1 MYGHN
6 VRGKIMKRITVY
18 LLSTLLVIALFGA
31 LNIYAVETTKAPTTT
46 VPTTTK
52 AKAKALPKSV
62 IQFQKQKTKIKKITL
77 VNKKRIELKWNAM
90 PKTKGYVIFRKKN
103 NGKSKLIKTV
113 GKQKIVTY
121 TDNTARYGNTYT
133 YYIKGYMKY
142 KGKTYYSDCKK
153 AGHKKVFKV
162 KKVRKKKYTWIC
174 DMNGKKIKDPRPFL
188 KNPKYS
194 LRVNVVKS
202 TMTVFAKD
210 GARGYRIPVHVY
222 LIAGNVY
229 DTAGTYKLGPKY
241 RFRGLYYNS
250 HSQWSA
256 RIYEDI
262 LFHTCL
268 YKRSQDPSSLSVKTY
283 NKLGTPSS
291 HGCIR
296 LQCVAAKF
304 IYDKCPVGTQVVL
317 TKSKNPGPLGK
328 PKLEKIKKW
337 HTWDP
342 TDPTMKWKCKKHH
355 CKHKQY

>member
-1 MYGHN
+1 MK
-6 VRGKIMKRITVY
+6 KITAY
-18 LLSTLLVIALFGA
+18 LLPVVLVAIMLWVF
-31 LNIYAVETTKAPTTT
+31 NVYAVETTQAPTTPVT
-46 VPTTTK
+46 TTTK
-52 AKAKALPKSV
+52 AKKKKLPKV
-62 IQFQKQKTKIKKITL
+62 VRQFQKKQTKIKSIAL
-77 VNKKRIELKWNAM
+77 INKKKLEIKWKA
-90 PKTKGYVIFRKKN
+90 TSGAKGYVLYRKKN
-103 NGKSKLIKTV
+103 NGKLKRIKTFSNP
-113 GKQKIVTY
+113 KKLMTN
-121 TDNTARYGNTYT
+121 DNKARYGNK
-133 YYIKGYMKY
+133 YIYCMRAYMIH
-142 KGKTYYSDCKK
+142 KGKTYYSNYKGFLK
-153 AGHKKVFKV
+153 IFKT

-188 KNPKYS
+188 NNPKYS

-210 GARGYRIPVHVY
+210 GKRGYKIPVHVY
-222 LIAGNVY
+222 LVAGNVY

-355 CKHKQY
+355 CKHKKY

>member
-1 MYGHN
+1 MKKLLMY
-6 VRGKIMKRITVY
+6 VVPFI
-18 LLSTLLVIALFGA
+18 L
-31 LNIYAVETTKAPTTT
+31 AVSVVGMVSVPGEEETQAPTTKKIQPTTT

-52 AKAKALPKSV
+52 AKKKLPKQVS
-62 IQFQKQKTKIKKITL
+62 QFQKKKTKFTSVTL
-77 VNKKRIELKWNAM
+77 VNKKKIELKWKKM
-90 PKTKGYVIFRKKN
+90 PKAQGYYIYAKKN
-103 NGKSKLIKTV
+103 KGKIKLLKVIGKQTTIKTNDT
-113 GKQKIVTY
+113 K
-121 TDNTARYGNTYT
+121 ARYGNTYT
-133 YYIKGYMKY
+133 YYIRGFMKY
-142 KGKTYYSDCKK
+142 KGKKYYSAYNK
-153 AGHKKVFKV
+153 AGKKKVFKT

-174 DMNGKKIKDPRPFL
+174 DMNGKKVKDPRPFV

-194 LRVNVVKS
+194 LRVNVVTS

-210 GARGYRIPVHVY
+210 GARGYKIPLHVY
-222 LIAGNVY
+222 LIAGNTY

-268 YKRSQDPSSLSVKTY
+268 YTRSQDPSSLSVKTY

-355 CKHKQY
+355 CKHKEY

>member
-1 MYGHN
+1 MK
-6 VRGKIMKRITVY
+6 KITAY
-18 LLSTLLVIALFGA
+18 LLPVVLVAIMLWVF
-31 LNIYAVETTKAPTTT
+31 NVYAVETTQAPTTPVT
-46 VPTTTK
+46 TTTK
-52 AKAKALPKSV
+52 AKKKKLPKV
-62 IQFQKQKTKIKKITL
+62 VRQFQKKQTKIKSIAL
-77 VNKKRIELKWNAM
+77 INKKKLEIKW
-90 PKTKGYVIFRKKN
+90 KTTSGAKGYILYRKKN
-103 NGKSKLIKTV
+103 NGKLKRIKTFSNP
-113 GKQKIVTY
+113 KKLMTN
-121 TDNTARYGNTYT
+121 DNKARYGNK
-133 YYIKGYMKY
+133 YIYCMRAYMTH
-142 KGKTYYSDCKK
+142 KGKTYYSNYK
-153 AGHKKVFKV
+153 GFFKNFKT

-210 GARGYRIPVHVY
+210 GKRGYKIPVHVY
-222 LIAGNVY
+222 LVAGNVY

-355 CKHKQY
+355 CKHKKY

>member
-1 MYGHN
+1 MK
-6 VRGKIMKRITVY
+6 KITAY
-18 LLSTLLVIALFGA
+18 LLPVVLVAIMLWVF
-31 LNIYAVETTKAPTTT
+31 NVYAVETTQAPTTP
-46 VPTTTK
+46 VQTTTK
-52 AKAKALPKSV
+52 AKKKKLPKV
-62 IQFQKQKTKIKKITL
+62 VRQFQKKQTKIKSITL
-77 VNKKRIELKWNAM
+77 INKKKLEIKWKA
-90 PKTKGYVIFRKKN
+90 TSGAKGYVLYRKKN
-103 NGKSKLIKTV
+103 NGKLKRIGIFKKPKKLT
-113 GKQKIVTY
+113 TY
-121 TDNTARYGNTYT
+121 DKKARYGNK
-133 YYIKGYMKY
+133 YIYCMRAFMVY
-142 KGKTYYSDCKK
+142 KGKTYYSNYK
-153 AGHKKVFKV
+153 GFFKNFKT

-210 GARGYRIPVHVY
+210 GKRGYKIPVHVY
-222 LIAGNVY
+222 LVAGNVY

-355 CKHKQY
+355 CKHKKY

>member
-1 MYGHN
+1 M
-6 VRGKIMKRITVY
+6 R
-18 LLSTLLVIALFGA
+18 
-31 LNIYAVETTKAPTTT
+31 
-46 VPTTTK
+46 
-52 AKAKALPKSV
+52 
-62 IQFQKQKTKIKKITL
+62 KIKGIKTI
-77 VNKKRIELKWNAM
+77 
-90 PKTKGYVIFRKKN
+90 TKGSTVTFTDKK
-103 NGKSKLIKTV
+103 V
-113 GKQKIVTY
+113 
-121 TDNTARYGNTYT
+121 
-133 YYIKGYMKY
+133 KY
-142 KGKTYYSDCKK
+142 GKTYRYYIRAFKK
-153 AGHKKVFKV
+153 YKNKKYLTKNNSGRLKVFKV
-162 KKVRKKKYTWIC
+162 KKKKKGKYHYFY
-174 DMNGKKIKDPRPFL
+174 DMDGKKIKNTSAFL
-188 KNPKYS
+188 THPKYS

-210 GARGYRIPVHVY
+210 GTKGYSIPVHVY

-229 DTAGTYKLGPKY
+229 DTAGTYKLGAKY

-262 LFHTCL
+262 LFHTTL
-268 YKRSQDPSSLSVKTY
+268 YKRSQDPNSLDTKTY

-304 IYDKCPVGTQVVL
+304 IYDKCPVGTRVVI

-342 TDPTMKWKCKKHH
+342 TDPTMKWKCKKYH
-355 CKHKQY
+355 CKHKKY

>member
-1 MYGHN
+1 
-6 VRGKIMKRITVY
+6 MKRGVAY
-18 LLSTLLVIALFGA
+18 LISFMLVVIALGFY
-31 LNIYAVETTKAPTTT
+31 NVNAVETTKAPTTKAPVTKVPTTT

-52 AKAKALPKSV
+52 AKKKQLPKV
-62 IQFQKQKTKIKKITL
+62 VRQFQKKTTKFTKMTL
-77 VNKKRIELKWNAM
+77 INKKKIELKWNAM
-90 PKTKGYVIFRKKN
+90 SGAKGYVISVKKN
-103 NGKSKLIKTV
+103 NGKIKTLKTIK
-113 GKQKIVTY
+113 KQSTVLMNDTK
-121 TDNTARYGNTYT
+121 ARFGNTYT
-133 YYIKGYMKY
+133 YYIKGYMEY
-142 KGKTYYSDCKK
+142 KGKTYYSNYNKS
-153 AGHKKVFKV
+153 GQKKVFKV
-162 KKVRKKKYTWIC
+162 KKKRKKGYTWLY
-174 DMNGKKIKDPRPFL
+174 DMNNQKIKDVRPFL
-188 KNPKYS
+188 NHPKYS
-194 LRVNVVKS
+194 LRVNVVTS

-210 GARGYRIPVHVY
+210 GTKGYSIPVHVY
-222 LIAGNVY
+222 LVAGNTY

-268 YKRSQDPSSLSVKTY
+268 YKRSQDPNSLDVKTY

-304 IYDKCPVGTQVVL
+304 IYDKCPVGTRVVL

>member
-1 MYGHN
+1 
-6 VRGKIMKRITVY
+6 MKKAVPY
-18 LLSTLLVIALFGA
+18 LLSLVLVVVVLGA
-31 LNIYAVETTKAPTTT
+31 LNIDAEETTKAPVTTQKA
-46 VPTTTK
+46 PETT
-52 AKAKALPKSV
+52 AKKQKKKKLPKV
-62 IQFQKQKTKIKKITL
+62 VRQFKKKKTRFTKFTL
-77 VNKKRIELKWNAM
+77 INKKKVELKWQKMDGA
-90 PKTKGYVIFRKKN
+90 KGYLIYRKKN
-103 NGKSKLIKTV
+103 SGKTKFIKNVTNVSKVSMYDKKT
-113 GKQKIVTY
+113 K
-121 TDNTARYGNTYT
+121 YGNTYT

-142 KGKTYYSDCKK
+142 KGKTYYSNYNK
-153 AGHKKVFKV
+153 AGQKLVFKT

-174 DMNGKKIKDPRPFL
+174 DMYGRKIKDPRPFL
-188 KNPKYS
+188 KKPKYS
-194 LRVNVVKS
+194 LRVNVVTS

-210 GARGYRIPVHVY
+210 GKRGYKIPVHVY
-222 LIAGNVY
+222 LIAGNTY

-268 YKRSQDPSSLSVKTY
+268 YKRSQDPNSLDTKTY

-342 TDPTMKWKCKKHH
+342 TDLTMKWKCKKKH
-355 CKHKQY
+355 CKHKKY

>member
-1 MYGHN
+1 MK
-6 VRGKIMKRITVY
+6 KITAY
-18 LLSTLLVIALFGA
+18 LLLLVLVVIMLGIVSVSGEEA
-31 LNIYAVETTKAPTTT
+31 TQAPTTKKVQPT
-46 VPTTTK
+46 TKKVPTTTK
-52 AKAKALPKSV
+52 AKSTLPKAVTS
-62 IQFQKQKTKIKKITL
+62 FQKKKVKIKSVTL
-77 VNKKRIELKWNAM
+77 VNKKKLEIKWKKDAGV
-90 PKTKGYVIFRKKN
+90 KGYVLYAKKN
-103 NGKSKLIKTV
+103 GGKLKAIKTINNPKTTV
-113 GKQKIVTY
+113 ANDTK
-121 TDNTARYGNTYT
+121 ARYGNKYT
-133 YYIKGYMKY
+133 YYVRGFMKY
-142 KGKTYYSDCKK
+142 KGKTYYTSDKS
-153 AGHKKVFKV
+153 GYFKNFKT

-188 KNPKYS
+188 KNPRYS
-194 LRVNVVKS
+194 LRVNVVTS

-210 GARGYRIPVHVY
+210 GARGYKIPVHVY
-222 LIAGNVY
+222 LIAGNTY

-268 YKRSQDPSSLSVKTY
+268 YTRSQDPNSLSVKTY

-304 IYDKCPVGTQVVL
+304 VYDKCPVGTQVVL

-355 CKHKQY
+355 CKHKEY